1 MHHKRSFVRV
11 VALAALFGS
20 AGIAYPGN
28 APQQS
33 EDARKKTKKP
43 SVYVQQRQ
51 TKETIELHQL
61 EPIPGCKQVGVEVTS
76 QGMVKKCFDNV
87 PLWKD

>member
-1 MHHKRSFVRV
+1 MHHKHAFVRV
-11 VALAALFGS
+11 VALTAILGS
-20 AGIAYPGN
+20 AVIAYTGN
-28 APQQS
+28 APQKS
-33 EDARKKTKKP
+33 EDAHKKTKKP

-76 QGMVKKCFDNV
+76 QGIVKKCFDNV